1 MVNSRKHPA
10 AIVTL
15 DTFLRDPLIRAV
27 MKADRVDEAEV
38 RSLFHAI
45 RGRRAPSDAERKA
58 AEAAAI
64 RYGLDAHYRPGVGIM
79 LFDPRGHV
87 FVGRRIGNA
96 RRAWQMPQGGIDDG
110 EDARDAAIRELREEI
125 GTDRAEFL
133 AESQRWLR
141 YDVPPAAAEAAWG
154 RHWRGQQ
161 QKWFAMRF
169 RGRDAEI
176 DLATAHPEFSD
187 WRWAPGSSVPNLIVG
202 FKHQLYLAVLRE
214 FGHLAGSDGAAPDA
228 AGPTC

>member
-169 RGRDAEI
+169 TGTNADI
-176 DLATAHPEFSD
+176 DVATPHPEFSA
-187 WRWAPGSSVPNLIVG
+187 WRWVPPARLPRLIVS
-202 FKHQLYLAVLRE
+202 FKRKVYEEVVSEFTALA
-214 FGHLAGSDGAAPDA
+214 SMPAA
-228 AGPTC
+228 